1 MLGGEGGGGGRIQE
15 SEGVGGWVAIGNFT
29 MLSRALQNLTK
40 YKCVRVC
47 VCVWGGGGCKCK
59 DKTHDPFCQLVYMK
73 KSFTINPTEI
83 NVNTGIFK
91 HILHDITE

>member
-1 MLGGEGGGGGRIQE
+1 MRIQE

-40 YKCVRVC
+40 YKCVC
-47 VCVWGGGGCKCK
+47 VGGGGGGGCKCK
-59 DKTHDPFCQLVYMK
+59 DKTHDPFCQLVYKK

-83 NVNTGIFK
+83 NVKTGIN
-91 HILHDITE
+91 TN